1 LNHTALSLKGLHP
14 FFTTASTSV
23 LPYWA
28 SGNYTL
34 YGIDFI
40 APKNFVIVDMPV
52 FYKISTM
59 DLYNVDDPVSSVSF
73 NSTASLIQPIMYLV
87 SSALLLGSF
96 ALQSVL
102 GRPALQERQSS
113 LDSFIKSESSVAI
126 EQLLC
131 NIGSDGCHSQGV
143 ASGVVIAS
151 PDTEDPD
158 CK

>member
-1 LNHTALSLKGLHP
+1 MPAL
-14 FFTTASTSV
+14 
-23 LPYWA
+23 
-28 SGNYTL
+28 
-34 YGIDFI
+34 
-40 APKNFVIVDMPV
+40 
-52 FYKISTM
+52 YKISTM
-59 DLYNVDDPVSSVSF
+59 DPFDVEDAVSSLSS
-73 NSTASLIQPIMYLV
+73 NSTVSLIQPIMYFV
-87 SSALLLGSF
+87 STALLFGSF

-151 PDTEDPD
+151 PDTDDPD